1 MQVITYSSLISACGK
16 GEQPERAMKVFAATV
31 QQGMWPNAITYT
43 SLISAC
49 ERDKQPETANPQ
61 VILWRVWKMSS
72 SGSAVLDRVCCLF
85 EKSSSFSSSPTYS
98 YSHSYSCSF
107 RYSSSSMD
115 AHWVLSG
122 CSMDACWMLS

>member
-1 MQVITYSSLISACGK
+1 MVTATATATSK
-16 GEQPERAMKVFAATV
+16 AATV
-31 QQGMWPNAITYT
+31 QQGIWPNAITYS

-49 ERDKQPETANPQ
+49 ERDKQPETANPP
-61 VILWRVWKMSS
+61 VIPWRVSGMSS
-72 SGSAVLDRVCCLF
+72 SGAAVLDRVCCLF
-85 EKSSSFSSSPTYS
+85 EKSSSSSPSYS

-122 CSMDACWMLS
+122 YSMDACWMLS